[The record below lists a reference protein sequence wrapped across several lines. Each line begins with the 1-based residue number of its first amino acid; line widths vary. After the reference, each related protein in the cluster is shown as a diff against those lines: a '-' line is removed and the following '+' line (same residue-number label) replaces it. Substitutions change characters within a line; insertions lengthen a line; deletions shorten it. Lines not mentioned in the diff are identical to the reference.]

1 MRRSGDAKW
10 AMCAS
15 LVLASATAQAA
26 PHIRLKG
33 RAQLDV
39 HLSREQG
46 ALALAGT
53 AVDDAARPISN
64 ARIGVTVWS
73 AADAEPT
80 PISLRSV
87 TSQGC
92 RGLATPSE
100 LDGPSL
106 LVLQADAGGR
116 FCARLA
122 LQPGN
127 YVAHI
132 EAYSSGFVEAS
143 TIELPVDLRL
153 LPLTLRF
160 DPEAA
165 FPQPLWLDSEEISL
179 EAIASTEDEGAT
191 SPAAGIGLVISN
203 ATGEQLGSARTDG
216 SGRARF
222 RIDPVRLGDPGAS
235 EVRAIFGGDESAG
248 ASTHAMRVELRTRV
262 DLAVADLRAKRL
274 RTTWQTAW
282 QDDAIRVVAT
292 ARCARRGCKKDPTG
306 TIEARVEG
314 KRVVGAAPLNH
325 GVATL
330 VLASYSGGPDSRSD
344 IPVTIQYI
352 PDAPWFESGGELV
365 LEQALRGPSAW
376 RKVPLVLAALA
387 VIAWLALMRVP
398 IRTRRSAMSNV
409 ETRVQLV
416 RSAPPS
422 HGWTGQIVDAHDGK
436 AIAGA
441 RVSIERR
448 SVAGVQ
454 VLTEVYSD
462 EAGAF
467 ALPPVVA
474 QLGDELVAEGH
485 LHARLGSALPHSGE
499 LAVRL
504 VLRKRALLDELVSW
518 ARRRG
523 TPYDRAAEPTPGR
536 VKEVAGADVSVARWA
551 GALEQAAYGG
561 LIVDERAQAKVNSL
575 APASETDDVDAT
587 RPRSL

>member
-1 MRRSGDAKW
+1 MWHR

-73 AADAEPT
+73 AADAERT

-127 YVAHI
+127 YAAHI

-143 TIELPVDLRL
+143 QIELPFDLRL
-153 LPLTLRF
+153 PPLTLRF

-165 FPQPLWLDSEEISL
+165 LPQPLWLDSEEVSL

-203 ATGEQLGSARTDG
+203 ETGEQLGSARTDG

-222 RIDPVRLGDPGAS
+222 RIDPIRLGDPGAS

-262 DLAVADLRAKRL
+262 DLAVADPRAKRMP
-274 RTTWQTAW
+274 TAWQAW

-292 ARCARRGCKKDPTG
+292 ARCARRGCKKVPTG

-314 KRVVGAAPLNH
+314 KRVVGAAPLNR

-330 VLASYSGGPDSRSD
+330 VLASYSSGSNGPSDSRGD

-376 RKVPLVLAALA
+376 RKLPLVLAALA
-387 VIAWLALMRVP
+387 VIAWLALMRIP
-398 IRTRRSAMSNV
+398 IRARRRAMSNV

-422 HGWTGQIVDAHDGK
+422 HGWTGQIGDAHDGN

-441 RVSIERR
+441 RVSIVRR
-448 SVAGVQ
+448 SFAGVE
-454 VLTEVYSD
+454 VLAEAYSG
-462 EAGAF
+462 ATGAF
-467 ALPPVVA
+467 ALPPIVA
-474 QLGDELVAEGH
+474 QPGDELVAEGH
-485 LHARLGSALPHSGE
+485 LHARLRSALPHSGE

-523 TPYDRAAEPTPGR
+523 TPYDKATEPTPGQ
-536 VKEVAGADVSVARWA
+536 VKEVAGADDSVTRWA
-551 GALEQAAYGG
+551 GALEEAAYGG
-561 LIVDERAQAKVNSL
+561 RIVDERAQEQVQSL
-575 APASETDDVDAT
+575 APASEADDVDAT
-587 RPRSL
+587 HPRSL